1 MARADRVTDTVG
13 VSRRRSRASRSSH
26 GGRGHEAG
34 QNRRKSRGTEV
45 FQPRRFSTSRFF
57 RRVARVGAQS
67 GSAVVP
73 QAAMNRVAVC
83 SQAVTR
89 FDFPRRE
96 SFMKRFPSIVMMGAV
111 LLIVGF
117 LAADSASA
125 AGRGRRGRTSCD
137 CGPSCAAEP
146 ACAAAEPSCGASAGC
161 AAAEPACCAAEPA
174 CCATA
179 TNCCEP
185 RRRGR
190 ARGARMSRRGN
201 DCCSGASTSCC
212 AEPGCAAEPA
222 CGAEPCCNA
231 G

>member
-1 MARADRVTDTVG
+1 MVRADRVTDAVG
-13 VSRRRSRASRSSH
+13 VSRRRSRASRSHH
-26 GGRGHEAG
+26 GGRGHDSD
-34 QNRRKSRGTEV
+34 QNRGKPHCTGV
-45 FQPRRFSTSRFF
+45 FQSGYFSTSRFF
-57 RRVARVGAQS
+57 RPVARVMIQQ

-73 QAAMNRVAVC
+73 QAAMNRTVGCLQTA
-83 SQAVTR
+83 TR
-89 FDFPRRE
+89 RDFPRRE
-96 SFMKRFPSIVMMGAV
+96 SFMKRFPSIAMLGAV

-117 LAADSASA
+117 VAADSASA

-146 ACAAAEPSCGASAGC
+146 ACGATEPSCGASAGC
-161 AAAEPACCAAEPA
+161 AEAEPACGAAEPA

-179 TNCCEP
+179 TNCSEP

-201 DCCSGASTSCC
+201 DCCTGASTSCC

>member
-57 RRVARVGAQS
+57 RRVARVMAQS

-201 DCCSGASTSCC
+201 DCCTGASTSCC

>member
-1 MARADRVTDTVG
+1 MARADGVTDAVG
-13 VSRRRSRASRSSH
+13 VSRRRTRASRSNH

-34 QNRRKSRGTEV
+34 QNRRKSRGAEV

-146 ACAAAEPSCGASAGC
+146 ACAAAEPSCGASA
-161 AAAEPACCAAEPA
+161 PA

-201 DCCSGASTSCC
+201 DCCTGASTSCC